1 MSERGLRFVEAWI
14 VENVNAEGYE
24 PEGDNSHARM
34 LAVLCLEAAKAEGIS
49 KKEIEE
55 HVGDIND
62 FMSQAIDEANDAE
75 VARLAARD
83 D

>member
-1 MSERGLRFVEAWI
+1 MSERGLRFVEEWI
-14 VENVNAEGYE
+14 VENVHPEGYQ
-24 PEGDNSHARM
+24 PEGDNREARM
-34 LAVLCLEAAKAEGIS
+34 LAVLCLKAAKDAGIS

-55 HVGDIND
+55 NVGDIED